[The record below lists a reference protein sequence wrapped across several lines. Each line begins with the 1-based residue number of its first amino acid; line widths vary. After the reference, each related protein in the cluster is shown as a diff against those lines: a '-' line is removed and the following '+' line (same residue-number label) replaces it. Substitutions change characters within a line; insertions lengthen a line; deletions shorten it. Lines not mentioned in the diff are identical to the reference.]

1 MKQAEQWEGDY
12 IFPTTELLS
21 LANFVMVHNGRS
33 RVGNGGR
40 VGRVGRV
47 KLGIRVGN
55 LDPSNPF
62 GSKSH
67 EGKPDNIG

>member
-1 MKQAEQWEGDY
+1 
-12 IFPTTELLS
+12 
-21 LANFVMVHNGRS
+21 MVS

>member
-1 MKQAEQWEGDY
+1 MRVGVVSK
-12 IFPTTELLS
+12 
-21 LANFVMVHNGRS
+21 
-33 RVGNGGR
+33 VGNGGR

-55 LDPSNPF
+55 LDPSNMF